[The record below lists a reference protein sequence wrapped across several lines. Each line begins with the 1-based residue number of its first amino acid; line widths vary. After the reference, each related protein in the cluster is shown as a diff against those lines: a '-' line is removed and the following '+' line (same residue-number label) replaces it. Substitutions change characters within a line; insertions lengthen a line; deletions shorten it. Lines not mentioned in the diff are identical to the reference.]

1 MKTAAK
7 LAQSLLKPENTGL
20 TVNSLWT
27 NGQGGNRVVFMEK
40 DRLNTALAII
50 CQAISRL

>member
-1 MKTAAK
+1 MKNTAK
-7 LAQSLLKPENTGL
+7 LAPSLLKPENAGS

-40 DRLNTALAII
+40 DGLNIALATI
-50 CQAISRL
+50 C

>member
-1 MKTAAK
+1 MKNAAK
-7 LAQSLLKPENTGL
+7 LAQALLKPENAGS

-40 DRLNTALAII
+40 DRLNTAPPII
-50 CQAISRL
+50 C